1 MPPAFPHLYIQ
12 GIFSLEIIIMSNTT
26 TASSVVGS
34 IKMGKNTK
42 NHAAALRK
50 MGYEVTEEGDEL
62 KVQVT
67 GFVQHL
73 DLSENQDALKE
84 VIAKKQAL
92 TYSTKVLFK
101 DGKSLFGVPACTR
114 LGALS
119 CLVMKPAK
127 GAKKEKVESE
137 FNLDDFIR

>member
-1 MPPAFPHLYIQ
+1 
-12 GIFSLEIIIMSNTT
+12 MSTNNN
-26 TASSVVGS
+26 TASVLVGS

-42 NHAAALRK
+42 GHRASLEK
-50 MGYEVTEEGDEL
+50 MGYKVSEEEGEL
-62 KVQVT
+62 KVEVT
-67 GFVQHL
+67 GFVSHL
-73 DLSENQDALKE
+73 DLSENQDALRE

-119 CLVMKPAK
+119 CLIMKPAK
-127 GAKKEKVESE
+127 GAKAPKEGGE
-137 FNLDDFIR
+137 FNIDDFLA

>member
-1 MPPAFPHLYIQ
+1 
-12 GIFSLEIIIMSNTT
+12 MSNNTNT
-26 TASSVVGS
+26 SSSVVGS
-34 IKMGKNTK
+34 IKLGKNTK
-42 NHAAALRK
+42 AHRANLEK
-50 MGYEVTEEGDEL
+50 MGYKVSEEGDEL
-62 KVQVT
+62 KVEVT

-119 CLVMKPAK
+119 CLVMKPEK
-127 GAKKEKVESE
+127 GAKKEKTESE
-137 FNLDDFIR
+137 FNLDDFIVR